1 MMFCTG
7 RLDKTVLLCY
17 ELIKHYVLC
26 NIHAKINMYIPK
38 TYNSVSFIALL
49 VQFNAAH
56 DFNKKQEISASDC
69 LYVIL
74 KFSIYLLFP
83 LKELFPLVNNKDN
96 WYECYL

>member
-1 MMFCTG
+1 
-7 RLDKTVLLCY
+7 
-17 ELIKHYVLC
+17 
-26 NIHAKINMYIPK
+26 MYIPK
-38 TYNSVSFIALL
+38 TYNSVSFIALF

-96 WYECYL
+96 WYECYLYIHGMNQPRGQGSWEEEEGETNKHQRRQR